1 MSSMAGMMENTAMI
15 ETAVNMIIAN
25 PEMLKM
31 MAGQLGDN
39 PVGRYLQNASPEDLR
54 KLVNKLK
61 YLVPVV
67 KYGYKGF

>member
-31 MAGQLGDN
+31 MAG
-39 PVGRYLQNASPEDLR
+39 
-54 KLVNKLK
+54 
-61 YLVPVV
+61 
-67 KYGYKGF
+67 